1 MVTEKFLPY
10 LNHEKMCISETG
22 CWAKEKIK
30 ALNGKI
36 DTKWQIIEGGIGDN
50 FTAYKMKDRTIIN
63 MDIFDNKDM
72 INRFGVK
79 CDSPYNLSIYIDL
92 NGNDK
97 PNIIGR
103 DIFILTL
110 TDRGLL
116 PAGTDYATNCTNKDE
131 TEFAGLQCANKVL
144 QEEKINY

>member
-1 MVTEKFLPY
+1 
-10 LNHEKMCISETG
+10 
-22 CWAKEKIK
+22 
-30 ALNGKI
+30 
-36 DTKWQIIEGGIGDN
+36 
-50 FTAYKMKDRTIIN
+50 
-63 MDIFDNKDM
+63 M

-103 DIFILTL
+103 DIFVLTL

-116 PAGTDYATNCTNKDE
+116 PAGTDNTTNCTTKDE

-144 QEEKINY
+144 QEEKPCKGCQNGKNTAECGKIFQA